1 MYLYICSTGN
11 HIFGGQITRA
21 PSLRVSVYKLHIV
34 QRNQA
39 PLPIQWSFQ
48 PPRLFGFS
56 HICDDDI
63 WLEGQLRFIV
73 CLALVQCPSRPFFGC
88 FVCIVRVI
96 PHHLETSRQTSRQW
110 RGPIEHAD
118 FGWNPQGS
126 SHGLVSDRQQNIN
139 NTKQYSITYFSSP
152 SVIINWNDTD
162 IANLHHI
169 TEHDKY

>member
-110 RGPIEHAD
+110 RGHWCCIGRIIGPTFLDA
-118 FGWNPQGS
+118 S
-126 SHGLVSDRQQNIN
+126 TTQNR
-139 NTKQYSITYFSSP
+139 TKISSP
-152 SVIINWNDTD
+152 SNSMM
-162 IANLHHI
+162 HI
-169 TEHDKY
+169 RIHPKLWDL